1 MRTISVKESEIKRK
15 KQRDTDKE
23 RERSYEIIP
32 QCKREGDMARDR

>member
-1 MRTISVKESEIKRK
+1 MRIISVKESEIKRK